1 MREPSLGGF
10 MGKRIISL
18 IMLLAVALPGFA
30 ATTAELKE
38 TAPDR
43 YTVVPGD
50 TLWSISG
57 RFLNQP
63 WRWPELWKMNQEQ
76 IKNPHLI
83 YPGDVVVLDRSGS
96 DVQLRLSTTRLSP
109 RVRTE
114 PLARA
119 VPSIPPSAIAA
130 FLSKPLVV
138 GEDEL
143 ATAARIA
150 AAPDDRGIMGAGDIA
165 YAEGITKDKG
175 VAWQM
180 FRRGNAL
187 IDPDTGETLGYEAV
201 YLGEARV
208 LQFGEISTIQ
218 IVRSTREV
226 HRNDRL
232 LPASKEVPTFAY
244 VPRPPG
250 KKVAGHIV
258 STYGSLSEAGPMSIV
273 ALSKGSKDGL
283 EVGHVLGVYRNQN
296 TTRYSLRT
304 SPLFGREGLS
314 GDDSPRVYYG
324 EKLTP
329 RDGPIYTEGDP
340 VSAADIAKLPPKRV
354 GLVMVFRTFDRAA
367 FGLVM
372 EASQPVSL
380 SDVVTNP

>member
-1 MREPSLGGF
+1 
-10 MGKRIISL
+10 MGKSIISL
-18 IMLLAVALPGFA
+18 IMLLAPALPGFA
-30 ATTAELKE
+30 ASATDLKDN
-38 TAPDR
+38 APDQ
-43 YTVVPGD
+43 YTVVKGD

-83 YPGDVVVLDRSGS
+83 YPGDVIVLDRAGVSLTKL
-96 DVQLRLSTTRLSP
+96 DTVKLSP
-109 RVRTE
+109 RIRVE
-114 PLARA
+114 PLQQA
-119 VPSIPPSAIAA
+119 VPSISPATIAA

-143 ATAARIA
+143 ASAARIA
-150 AAPDDRGIMGAGDIA
+150 AASDDRGVMGAGDIA
-165 YAEGITKDKG
+165 YAEGITRDKG

-187 IDPDTGETLGYEAV
+187 VDPDTGETLGYEGI

-208 LQFGEISTIQ
+208 LQFGDISTIE
-218 IVRSTREV
+218 ILKSTREV

-232 LPASKEVPTFAY
+232 LPASKETPTFAY
-244 VPRPPG
+244 VPRSPG

-258 STYGSLSEAGPMSIV
+258 STYGSLGEAGPMSIV

-283 EVGHVLGVYRNQN
+283 EVGHVLAVYRNQN
-296 TTRYSLRT
+296 VARYALRT
-304 SPLFGREGLS
+304 SPLYGREGLS
-314 GDDSPRVYYG
+314 GDDKPRVYYG
-324 EKLTP
+324 DKLTP
-329 RDGPIYTEGDP
+329 RDGPIYPIPDV
-340 VSAADIAKLPPKRV
+340 VSAGDIAKLPPNRV

-380 SDVVTNP
+380 NDVVTNP